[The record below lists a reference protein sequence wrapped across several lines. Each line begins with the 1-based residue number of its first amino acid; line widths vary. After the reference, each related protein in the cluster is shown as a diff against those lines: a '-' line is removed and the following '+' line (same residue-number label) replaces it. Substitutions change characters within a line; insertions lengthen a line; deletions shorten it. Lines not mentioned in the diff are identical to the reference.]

1 MQERIK
7 SPLKK
12 KNRVLTFVWGK
23 YGLNKL
29 EIRKIMVKNIGKRIV
44 KIKGR
49 ESNSELETSGKIKE
63 NKNV

>member
-1 MQERIK
+1 M
-7 SPLKK
+7 
-12 KNRVLTFVWGK
+12 
-23 YGLNKL
+23 NKL
-29 EIRKIMVKNIGKRIV
+29 EIRKIMVKNIRKRIV